1 MAEPPL
7 EDGALK
13 ATEAEALPLVADTA
27 VGAPATV
34 DGMTAAEADEAEPV
48 PSTAVAATVKV

>member
-34 DGMTAAEADEAEPV
+34 DGMTAAEAAELTPV
-48 PSTAVAATVKV
+48 PSTPVALTVKV